1 MNDVWVFA
9 CLTHPGA
16 RVRLP
21 PIFST
26 TVVAKAINAA
36 VSCSDD
42 SFGRSVPAVQMYQ
55 VPVVVVNLM
64 SMTAVQQPNR
74 GLVAISV
81 RQG

>member
-1 MNDVWVFA
+1 MWVSSLSSSFRGQGTA
-9 CLTHPGA
+9 ATD
-16 RVRLP
+16 
-21 PIFST
+21 IST
-26 TVVAKAINAA
+26 TAVAKAINAA

-64 SMTAVQQPNR
+64 SMTAVQQPNH